1 MRYQDIAY
9 RLPGPL
15 RRHVLIV
22 EAEIED
28 AVASLARSLPP
39 GVRVLDAGAGENK
52 YKHHFAGQRYC
63 GVDLAVGDANWDY
76 SRLDAIADLAALPF
90 HDATF
95 DAALNIVTL
104 EHLAKPARALAEI
117 GRVLARGAP
126 LLVAAPQDWET
137 HQAPH
142 DYYRYTCYGLR
153 WLLQQAGFEIVEMRA
168 HGGYFRLL
176 ARRLLNGLQFFA
188 GGIRWL
194 GFIPAAILLVP
205 PALILPFLDGLDRD
219 RNFTLGH
226 VCLARKR

>member
-28 AVASLARSLPP
+28 AVAALARSLPP

-52 YKHHFAGQRYC
+52 YKHHFAQQRYC
-63 GVDLAVGDANWDY
+63 GVDLAVGDATWDY
-76 SRLDAIADLAALPF
+76 SRLDALADLSALPF
-90 HDATF
+90 RDSTF
-95 DAALNIVTL
+95 DAALSIVTL
-104 EHLAKPARALAEI
+104 EHLAEPARALTEI

-126 LLVAAPQDWET
+126 LLVAVPQDWET

-142 DYYRYTCYGLR
+142 DYFRYTRYGLR
-153 WLLQQAGFEIVEMRA
+153 RLLEHAGFEIVEMRP

-176 ARRLLNGLQFFA
+176 ARRLLNGLQFFT
-188 GGIRWL
+188 GGVRWL
-194 GFIPAAILLVP
+194 GFIPAAILVVP

-226 VCLARKR
+226 VCLARRR